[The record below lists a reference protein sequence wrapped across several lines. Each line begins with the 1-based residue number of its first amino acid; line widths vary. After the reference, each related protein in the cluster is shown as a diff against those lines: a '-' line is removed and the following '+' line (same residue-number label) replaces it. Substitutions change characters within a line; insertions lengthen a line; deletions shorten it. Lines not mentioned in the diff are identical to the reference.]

1 MRRAACDTGSLVFA
15 VLLGSGGCGG
25 ADEPPVETITP
36 ADLSRYTD
44 AADPAFYTH
53 IVRPMFV
60 HNCGHCHFGW
70 SHRGG
75 LALDTKAAILK
86 GGKDGAVIVP
96 GDPDRSLLMKTLRH
110 EPGPKPMPLNRK
122 LSDVDIDAVARWIK
136 AGAIMPNDPAR

>member
-1 MRRAACDTGSLVFA
+1 MPRTAWRISSLVVA
-15 VLLGSGGCGG
+15 VLLGLGGCR
-25 ADEPPVETITP
+25 DEPEAPVETITP
-36 ADLSRYTD
+36 ADLARYTD

-60 HNCGHCHFGW
+60 RNCGHCHFGW

-75 LALDTKAAILK
+75 LAMDTKAAILK

-96 GDPDRSLLMKTLRH
+96 GDPDRSLMMKTLRH

-136 AGAIMPNDPAR
+136 AGAVIPDDPGR